1 MNAPQ
6 FEALL
11 KEVCDA
17 FVDAK
22 KDGKIDAG
30 DMIRVGLLA
39 AGKVGVLK
47 NLSAAEKKAVVLELL
62 EKGLKSLGPKPLGLD
77 EAISVE
83 VEKQLMTAAGAAI
96 DMALMSLKARSMFS
110 DQLCCAGPADVDV
123 GAFVAPA
130 VPSVAAAA
138 AVVAVAASA
147 EKVLDLSG
155 SSVVAVAAA
164 VAKVVDVSG
173 VGLVLDLSGA
183 AQSASNPSTDSQKE
197 KTGTPVLTAPPVEP
211 SPVALTAAVPQST
224 EEVKP
229 HV

>member
-110 DQLCCAGPADVDV
+110 YQLCCAGPADVDV

-138 AVVAVAASA
+138 VAVAASA

-155 SSVVAVAAA
+155 VV
-164 VAKVVDVSG
+164 
-173 VGLVLDLSGA
+173 LVLELSGA

>member
-110 DQLCCAGPADVDV
+110 YQLCCAGPADVDV

-138 AVVAVAASA
+138 VVAVVASA

-155 SSVVAVAAA
+155 SSVAAVAAA

-173 VGLVLDLSGA
+173 VVLVLDLSGA

>member
-110 DQLCCAGPADVDV
+110 YQLCCAGPADVDV

-130 VPSVAAAA
+130 VPSVAA
-138 AVVAVAASA
+138 VVAVVASA

-173 VGLVLDLSGA
+173 VVLVLDLSGA

>member
-110 DQLCCAGPADVDV
+110 YQLCCAGPADVDV

-155 SSVVAVAAA
+155 SSVAVAAA

-173 VGLVLDLSGA
+173 VVLVLDLSGA

>member
-1 MNAPQ
+1 MPMNAPQ

-96 DMALMSLKARSMFS
+96 DMALMTLKARSMFS
-110 DQLCCAGPADVDV
+110 YQLCCAGPANVDV
-123 GAFVAPA
+123 GAFAVPA
-130 VPSVAAAA
+130 VPAVPVVAAVAAA
-138 AVVAVAASA
+138 VASA

-155 SSVVAVAAA
+155 SAVAVAA

-173 VGLVLDLSGA
+173 VVLVLDLSGA
-183 AQSASNPSTDSQKE
+183 AQSASNPSTDSQKQ
-197 KTGTPVLTAPPVEP
+197 KTDTPALTAPPVEP

-224 EEVKP
+224 EEATP

>member
-96 DMALMSLKARSMFS
+96 DMALMTLKARSMFS
-110 DQLCCAGPADVDV
+110 YQLCCAGPANVDV
-123 GAFVAPA
+123 GAFAVPA
-130 VPSVAAAA
+130 VPAVPVVAAVAAA
-138 AVVAVAASA
+138 VASA

-155 SSVVAVAAA
+155 SAVAVAA

-173 VGLVLDLSGA
+173 VVLVLDLSGA
-183 AQSASNPSTDSQKE
+183 AQSASNPSTDSQKQ
-197 KTGTPVLTAPPVEP
+197 KTDTPALTAPPVEP

-224 EEVKP
+224 EEATP

>member
-96 DMALMSLKARSMFS
+96 DMALMTLKARSMFS
-110 DQLCCAGPADVDV
+110 YQLCCAGPADVDV
-123 GAFVAPA
+123 GAFAVPA
-130 VPSVAAAA
+130 VPSVAAVAAA
-138 AVVAVAASA
+138 AVASA

-155 SSVVAVAAA
+155 SAVVAAVAA

-173 VGLVLDLSGA
+173 VVLVLDLSGA
-183 AQSASNPSTDSQKE
+183 AQSASNPSTDSQKQ
-197 KTGTPVLTAPPVEP
+197 KTDTPALTAPPVEP

-224 EEVKP
+224 EEATP

>member
-1 MNAPQ
+1 MPMNAPQ

-96 DMALMSLKARSMFS
+96 DMALMTLKARSMFS
-110 DQLCCAGPADVDV
+110 YQLCCAGPADVDV
-123 GAFVAPA
+123 GAFAVPA
-130 VPSVAAAA
+130 VPSVAAVAAA
-138 AVVAVAASA
+138 AVASA

-155 SSVVAVAAA
+155 SAVVAAVAA

-173 VGLVLDLSGA
+173 VVLVLDLSGA
-183 AQSASNPSTDSQKE
+183 AQSASNPSTDSQKQ
-197 KTGTPVLTAPPVEP
+197 KTDTPALTAPPVEP

-224 EEVKP
+224 EEATP

>member
-110 DQLCCAGPADVDV
+110 YQLCCAGPADVDV

-138 AVVAVAASA
+138 VAVAASA

-173 VGLVLDLSGA
+173 VVLVLELSGA

>member
-1 MNAPQ
+1 MPMNAPQ

-110 DQLCCAGPADVDV
+110 YQLCCAGPADVDV

-138 AVVAVAASA
+138 VVAVAA

-164 VAKVVDVSG
+164 VIRVVWSCSVRFQPVNRFSEGENRYSCTD
-173 VGLVLDLSGA
+173 
-183 AQSASNPSTDSQKE
+183 SASSGTQSGGINCSCSTID
-197 KTGTPVLTAPPVEP
+197 
-211 SPVALTAAVPQST
+211 
-224 EEVKP
+224 
-229 HV
+229 

>member
-6 FEALL
+6 FESLL
-11 KEVCDA
+11 KVVCDA

-47 NLSAAEKKAVVLELL
+47 NLTVAEKKAVVLELL

-77 EAISVE
+77 EAVSVE

-96 DMALMSLKARSMFS
+96 DMALMSLKARSLFS
-110 DQLCCAGPADVDV
+110 YQLCCAGPVDVDA

-130 VPSVAAAA
+130 S
-138 AVVAVAASA
+138 AVAAVA
-147 EKVLDLSG
+147 AVGKVLDLSG
-155 SSVVAVAAA
+155 SSVAVVAVAVAAVAAVA

-173 VGLVLDLSGA
+173 VVVVVDLSGA
-183 AQSASNPSTDSQKE
+183 AQSVSNPSTDSQKE
-197 KTGTPVLTAPPVEP
+197 KTDTPAPTQPPLES
-211 SPVALTAAVPQST
+211 SPVVANPPQPT
-224 EEVKP
+224 EEIP
-229 HV
+229 PPA

>member
-110 DQLCCAGPADVDV
+110 YQLCCAGPADVDV

-138 AVVAVAASA
+138 VAVAASA

-155 SSVVAVAAA
+155 SSVAAVAAA

-173 VGLVLDLSGA
+173 VVLVLDLSGA